1 MSTLSDV
8 TPQSGTSM
16 PSCTGL
22 TPDVLPEVVRANA
35 ENSNTGV
42 SIEYAPTA
50 AMRWYV
56 LRITYGREKKA
67 YDYVTSNGIQA
78 YLPQHHVY
86 KIKDGRRVKSLRPLI
101 PNLLFVHCSREA
113 LDEVVKGSK
122 KQPYIR
128 YYYNHLVKTPDG
140 KDEVMTVRDDDMQNF
155 IRVTSVNN
163 PHIKVLA
170 PETPYK
176 AGDYIEVIDGPFTG
190 VRGHVARYASEQRVV
205 ITVNDL
211 FKVATAYIPTAFLR
225 VIPPEVK

>member
-8 TPQSGTSM
+8 TPQSGVSM

-22 TPDVLPEVVRANA
+22 TPDVLPEVIGPNA

-42 SIEYAPTA
+42 SIEYAPTST
-50 AMRWYV
+50 MKWYV

-86 KIKDGRRVKSLRPLI
+86 KIKDGKRVKSLRPLI

-113 LDEVVKGSK
+113 LEEVVKGSK

-128 YYYNHLVKTPDG
+128 YNYNHLVKTPEG
-140 KDEVMTVRDDDMQNF
+140 KDEVMTVRNEDMQNF
-155 IRVTSVNN
+155 IRITSVDN
-163 PHIKVLA
+163 PHVKVLSPDA
-170 PETPYK
+170 TYK
-176 AGDYIEVIDGPFTG
+176 AGDYVEVIDGPFTG
-190 VRGHVARYASEQRVV
+190 VCGHVTRYASEQRVV
-205 ITVNDL
+205 ITVNSL
-211 FKVATAYIPTAFLR
+211 FKVATAYVPTAFLR
-225 VIPPEVK
+225 VIPSLNK